1 MAHSTPR
8 RMRLST
14 EKLSKKL
21 EDEIPEVIC
30 TPVEDKYQITVTLL
44 KRNGISFDLLPH
56 RLQEHLSHGY
66 LEVQEYEELVKA
78 LRELL

>member
-1 MAHSTPR
+1 MSHSAPH
-8 RMRLST
+8 RMRLNT
-14 EKLSKKL
+14 VKLSAML
-21 EDEIPEVIC
+21 EDAIPEVIC

-44 KRNGISFDLLPH
+44 KRSGISFDLLPH

-66 LEVQEYEELVKA
+66 LETQEYEELEKA